1 MPLLTADALKLATS
15 RGHLLHSDLDDVK
28 FPSTEDNIKKLLKS
42 LASKNSRS
50 IWNDIVFN
58 NPEVSFV
65 YLTEEHNI
73 GVFHSHTMVIPEG
86 GNADN
91 LQLVG
96 LLSDRINSN
105 IAARHDGEN
114 PLDGFVV
121 SIASIARICENSFA
135 ALENVTLDAVHKPNG
150 TSTNSNAEL
159 GFPGAM
165 DDDLPAFVLLP
176 EMMPVPL
183 GYSLPISAKIS
194 NGVPPS
200 CR

>member
-1 MPLLTADALKLATS
+1 
-15 RGHLLHSDLDDVK
+15 
-28 FPSTEDNIKKLLKS
+28 
-42 LASKNSRS
+42 
-50 IWNDIVFN
+50 
-58 NPEVSFV
+58 
-65 YLTEEHNI
+65 
-73 GVFHSHTMVIPEG
+73 MVIPEG

-96 LLSDRINSN
+96 LLSDRINGN

-121 SIASIARICENSFA
+121 SIASIARILENSFV
-135 ALENVTLDAVHKPNG
+135 ALENVTPDAVHKPNG

-176 EMMPVPL
+176 KMMPVPL
-183 GYSLPISAKIS
+183 GYSIFLLKFFHPTIICATSGANFPASTTI
-194 NGVPPS
+194 
-200 CR
+200 